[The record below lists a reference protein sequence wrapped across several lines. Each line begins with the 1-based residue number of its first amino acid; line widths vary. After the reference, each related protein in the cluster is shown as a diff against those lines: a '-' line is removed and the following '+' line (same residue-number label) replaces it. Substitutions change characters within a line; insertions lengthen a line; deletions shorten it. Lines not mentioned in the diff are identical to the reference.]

1 MKEYDYVIIGG
12 GTAGLV
18 LMYKAIDKGKRIALI
33 DKGTIGGTCAN
44 TGCVPSKMLIYPA
57 DVVTT
62 VQHAA
67 KLGINTEINS
77 IDFSAIMRRM
87 REYVAENRK
96 TMEEGLK
103 DIKDVDYFWGEGHF
117 VEDYTLE
124 TAGERIRG
132 RQIFIASGSRGAI
145 PPIKGLDT
153 IDYLTNETLLGLTEK
168 PESMIIIGGG
178 YIAAE
183 YGHFYAAMGTRV
195 TIIQDIDRLLPDE
208 EHEISDLLLQE
219 FKKRMTIHTNTH
231 AAEAQK
237 DGGGCTIKG
246 KDNKTGEMKSFTAQ
260 KVLVAVGRRS
270 NADLLKVENTGI
282 ETDEKN
288 YIKVSDHLETSKP
301 NIWAFGDAIGRQMFT
316 HAGDREA
323 EIAWHNATSS
333 SKKKMDFA
341 VVPHAVYTHPQ
352 IASIGLTEKQA
363 KKHQARLVG
372 KASYSDIVI
381 GNAMEQDIGF
391 AKAIVE
397 KQTRKILGFHIIG
410 PDAPILLQEVT
421 NAMSKGMSVD
431 DIMEGLHI
439 FPSLSELI
447 PEALGNLE

>member
-1 MKEYDYVIIGG
+1 MREYDYVIIGG

-18 LMYKAIDKGKRIALI
+18 LLYKAIDKGKRIALI

-57 DVVTT
+57 DVITA

-67 KLGINTEINS
+67 KLGIHAEINS
-77 IDFSAIMRRM
+77 IDFSSIMRRM

-103 DIKDVDYFWGEGHF
+103 DIKDVDYFRDEAHF

-124 TAGERIRG
+124 ASGERIRG
-132 RQIFIASGSRGAI
+132 RQIFIASGSRVMI
-145 PPIKGLDT
+145 PPIKGLGT
-153 IDYLTNETLLGLTEK
+153 IDYLTNATLLGLTEK

-195 TIIQDIDRLLPDE
+195 TIIQDSDRLLPDE

-219 FKKRMTIHTNTH
+219 FKKRMTIHTNMH
-231 AAEAQK
+231 AEEAQK
-237 DGGGCTIKG
+237 EGRGYTIKG

-260 KVLVAVGRRS
+260 KVLVAAGRRS

-282 ETDEKN
+282 MTDEKN
-288 YIKVSDHLETSKP
+288 YIKVNDHLETSKP

-323 EIAWHNATSS
+323 EIAWHNATSGR
-333 SKKKMDFA
+333 KKKMDFA

-352 IASIGLTEKQA
+352 IASIGLTEMQA
-363 KKHQARLVG
+363 KKHHAILVG
-372 KASYSDIVI
+372 KAGYADIVL

-410 PDAPILLQEVT
+410 PEAPILLQEVA
-421 NAMSKGMSVD
+421 NAMAKGMSVD

-439 FPSLSELI
+439 FPSLSELV